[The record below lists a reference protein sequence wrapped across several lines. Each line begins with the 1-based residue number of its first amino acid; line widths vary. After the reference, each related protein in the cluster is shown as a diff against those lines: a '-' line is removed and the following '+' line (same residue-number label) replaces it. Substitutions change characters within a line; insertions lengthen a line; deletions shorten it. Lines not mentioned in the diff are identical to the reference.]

1 MARLKFCDRMMRS
14 TLASRS
20 AVLLMHAVFLVPSVV
35 AVRYG
40 SAEGCTRQRC
50 AGVRRRRRRAAAG
63 RRQLRRC
70 FLTAGTGSRE
80 WHCRSSWPEGRR
92 RRPWSTGTAS
102 TAQTRTRRSRGT
114 STTNHDE
121 AEGGEY
127 IAHSL
132 RFAFALRANRR
143 SSSPGLYL
151 SALYALRAQV
161 WSQPARI

>member
-1 MARLKFCDRMMRS
+1 MALPEQ
-14 TLASRS
+14 LAGGAEASP
-20 AVLLMHAVFLVPSVV
+20 LVNGHCVNSSDPN
-35 AVRYG
+35 
-40 SAEGCTRQRC
+40 
-50 AGVRRRRRRAAAG
+50 AAFA
-63 RRQLRRC
+63 
-70 FLTAGTGSRE
+70 
-80 WHCRSSWPEGRR
+80 WHVD
-92 RRPWSTGTAS
+92 
-102 TAQTRTRRSRGT
+102 
-114 STTNHDE
+114 NHDE